1 MQYAGGYDRVIHIHV
16 KHLCFVQLHVL
27 NLHTFSSPIMVFT
40 AMSPL
45 VTADLRSVPLPSLTM
60 LVYRQF
66 LSLAICLELIIL
78 FLREYIIYMSSFGI
92 HFILLPYNYLLVK
105 GASNFKI
112 CMYVC

>member
-1 MQYAGGYDRVIHIHV
+1 
-16 KHLCFVQLHVL
+16 
-27 NLHTFSSPIMVFT
+27 MVFT

-45 VTADLRSVPLPSLTM
+45 VTAVPQKCVFPISDYASVQT
-60 LVYRQF
+60 QF

-78 FLREYIIYMSSFGI
+78 LFREYIIYMSSFGM

-105 GASNFKI
+105 GASNFKL